1 MEAGNLHMS
10 EPVHLS
16 ERLAQIASWVLPHS
30 RVADIGGDHGWLL
43 LAIAQKG
50 LLGQGI
56 IGEVNRGPFENA
68 AGRIEAYGLDQQIDV
83 RLGDG
88 LSVLRDGEVDQ
99 VVIAGMGGALITSIL
114 DADKSKLESVKRL
127 VLQPNIGG
135 HRVRQWLVSNQ
146 WKLVHEEIV
155 YDAEIYYEMIVAERG
170 AEGVYE
176 NQSIPRLILERIGP
190 LLWRNRDP
198 LLHAKMQEEL
208 AQMKKVYKQL
218 SNGQSE
224 QAIQR
229 RRELEKEMEIWE
241 QVMNWLSKEQN

>member
-1 MEAGNLHMS
+1 MEAGNLHTS
-10 EPVHLS
+10 KPVHLS
-16 ERLAQIASWVLPHS
+16 ERLAQIASWILPQS

-43 LAIAQKG
+43 LAVAQKG

-68 AGRIEAYGLDQQIDV
+68 AGRIQAYGLGQQIDV

-114 DADKSKLESVKRL
+114 DAGKSKLTSVKRL

-135 HRVRQWLVSNQ
+135 HRVRQWLVANQ
-146 WKLVHEEIV
+146 WKLVHEEII

-170 AEGVYE
+170 SEDIYG
-176 NQSIPRLILERIGP
+176 NPPIPRLILERIGP
-190 LLWRNRDP
+190 LLWQNRDP
-198 LLHAKMQEEL
+198 LLLAKMQEEL
-208 AQMKKVYKQL
+208 TQMKKVYGQL
-218 SNGQSE
+218 SKGQSK
-224 QAIQR
+224 QATLR
-229 RRELEKEMEIWE
+229 REELEKEMEIWE
-241 QVMNWLSKEQN
+241 QVMNWLSEEQN

>member
-1 MEAGNLHMS
+1 MEAGNLHTS

-16 ERLAQIASWVLPHS
+16 ERLAKIASWILPDC

-43 LAIAQKG
+43 LSVAQKG

-56 IGEVNRGPFENA
+56 IGEVNKGPFENA
-68 AGRIEAYGLDQQIDV
+68 AGRIQAYGLGQQIDV

-99 VVIAGMGGALITSIL
+99 IVIAGMGGALITSIL
-114 DADKSKLESVKRL
+114 DAGKSKLESVKRL

-135 HRVRQWLVSNQ
+135 HRVRQWLVANR
-146 WKLVHEEIV
+146 WKLIHEEIV

-170 AEGVYE
+170 AEDVYE
-176 NQSIPRLILERIGP
+176 NQPIPRLILERIGP

-198 LLHAKMQEEL
+198 LLRAKMQEEL
-208 AQMKKVYKQL
+208 GQMQKVYKQL
-218 SNGQSE
+218 SNGQSG

-229 RRELEKEMEIWE
+229 RRELEREMEMWE
-241 QVMNWLSKEQN
+241 QVMNWLYEEQN